1 MAFQPASAHLK
12 TRVVSTG
19 PTTVAVVSQNFL
31 KATTRSKS
39 SLTQIESLRASYPLK
54 LMSPA
59 SANTAPSPSATPS
72 SSPVVPAAGRQ
83 VPDAHE
89 NSETTTTLTTTA
101 KPLLPPPPRIV
112 YMITYGGGLLA
123 DDHPDL
129 QFVLARHAKL
139 LVLGQGNTKIYKSP
153 RIDYPPASQTLH
165 STVGPGGV
173 FLFLGP
179 AVVACEDSNVFL
191 RHEILLQA
199 QRKRYQH
206 STGAGVRDQMERLRV
221 SGSGGEQK
229 VEGDLEEELPNCVV
243 LDWIAGGRGEEE
255 RWKARRA
262 EWRLVVRWAEL
273 EPESEAAITTTS
285 TGSDQTK
292 AKEDDGEEEEFVEE
306 EDPRDIADR
315 AAGGPVIFRDG
326 FLIEH
331 NPPMPSS
338 KPKTTSSSSSPARSA
353 TPTSSYQQ
361 QQQPSAANTTPKPT
375 LAPKMTSY
383 APSLYPH
390 STIGSLFI
398 MGPKT
403 ERLQQYILKRFE
415 HITIYPGQKPELR
428 PDYPVLWS
436 ATVVQIPRPSAAS
449 DTTFLPRRKRMMMKA
464 MVVKMASQG
473 IEQMQDFLKSLF
485 EEHELQESRHHK
497 LMDDSDDEE
506 EEKNIARRMKKSST
520 HGLGTG
526 NGHGGDGNGGVEG
539 LSVIDQLFGGRA
551 TWERAFR

>member
-31 KATTRSKS
+31 KATTRSKT

-59 SANTAPSPSATPS
+59 SVNTALSPSPSAAA
-72 SSPVVPAAGRQ
+72 SPTI
-83 VPDAHE
+83 PDAHA

-101 KPLLPPPPRIV
+101 GTATPGKPLPPPPRIV

-153 RIDYPPASQTLH
+153 RADYPPASQTLH

-179 AVVACEDSNVFL
+179 AVVACEDSSVFL

-199 QRKRYQH
+199 QRSRRH
-206 STGAGVRDQMERLRV
+206 LSAGARGAGAESMVRDQMERLRLLE
-221 SGSGGEQK
+221 GRQGE
-229 VEGDLEEELPNCVV
+229 EEDLEEELPNCVV

-273 EPESEAAITTTS
+273 EPESEASSNT
-285 TGSDQTK
+285 TGSDQPK
-292 AKEDDGEEEEFVEE
+292 AQEISEGEEEEFVEE
-306 EDPRDIADR
+306 EDPRDVADR

-338 KPKTTSSSSSPARSA
+338 KSKTSSPSSSSPAGSA
-353 TPTSSYQQ
+353 TPTSTS
-361 QQQPSAANTTPKPT
+361 QQQPSAVSTTQKPT

-436 ATVVQIPRPSAAS
+436 ATIVQIPRPSAAS
-449 DTTFLPRRKRMMMKA
+449 DTTFVPRRKRMMMKA

-485 EEHELQESRHHK
+485 EEHELQESKSNK
-497 LMDDSDDEE
+497 LMDDSDHEE
-506 EEKNIARRMKKSST
+506 EDAGEIARRMKKSST
-520 HGLGTG
+520 HGSAVGIG
-526 NGHGGDGNGGVEG
+526 QGGDVGVEG

>member
-1 MAFQPASAHLK
+1 MAFQPASAHLQ

-31 KATTRSKS
+31 KATTRSKT

-59 SANTAPSPSATPS
+59 SANTTPSPSPSAAA
-72 SSPVVPAAGRQ
+72 SPT
-83 VPDAHE
+83 VPDAQA
-89 NSETTTTLTTTA
+89 NSETTGTATGTTA
-101 KPLLPPPPRIV
+101 KPLPPPPRIV

-153 RIDYPPASQTLH
+153 RVDYPPASQTLH

-179 AVVACEDSNVFL
+179 AVVACEDSSVFL

-199 QRKRYQH
+199 QRRPRLH
-206 STGAGVRDQMERLRV
+206 AGAGVRDRMERL
-221 SGSGGEQK
+221 SLAGGGQEQ
-229 VEGDLEEELPNCVV
+229 EEDDLEEELPNCVV

-273 EPESEAAITTTS
+273 EPESEATTTS
-285 TGSDQTK
+285 TTGSDQSKTQGK
-292 AKEDDGEEEEFVEE
+292 AEDDEEEEEFVEE
-306 EDPRDIADR
+306 EDPRDVADR

-338 KPKTTSSSSSPARSA
+338 KSKTSSPSSSSPAGSA
-353 TPTSSYQQ
+353 TPTFTPPTVS
-361 QQQPSAANTTPKPT
+361 TTPKPT

-415 HITIYPGQKPELR
+415 HITIYPGQKSELR

-436 ATVVQIPRPSAAS
+436 ATIVQIPRPPAAS
-449 DTTFLPRRKRMMMKA
+449 DTTFVPRRKRMMMKA

-485 EEHELQESRHHK
+485 EEHELQESKSNK
-497 LMDDSDDEE
+497 LMDDSDHEE
-506 EEKNIARRMKKSST
+506 EDGEEVARRMKKSST

-526 NGHGGDGNGGVEG
+526 NGQGGNAGVEG

>member
-1 MAFQPASAHLK
+1 MA
-12 TRVVSTG
+12 VVSTG

-31 KATTRSKS
+31 KATARSKT

-59 SANTAPSPSATPS
+59 STNTTPYPSAAA
-72 SSPVVPAAGRQ
+72 SPTVPN
-83 VPDAHE
+83 AHV
-89 NSETTTTLTTTA
+89 NSETTGTATETTA
-101 KPLLPPPPRIV
+101 AQSLPPPPRIV

-153 RIDYPPASQTLH
+153 RVDYPPASQTLH
-165 STVGPGGV
+165 STVGPGAV

-179 AVVACEDSNVFL
+179 AVVACEDSSVFL
-191 RHEILLQA
+191 RHEIVLQA
-199 QRKRYQH
+199 QRRSRLH
-206 STGAGVRDQMERLRV
+206 SAGTGAGAEVRDQEK
-221 SGSGGEQK
+221 GE
-229 VEGDLEEELPNCVV
+229 EDLEEELPNCVV

-262 EWRLVVRWAEL
+262 EWRLVVRWADL
-273 EPESEAAITTTS
+273 EPESEATATAT
-285 TGSDQTK
+285 TGSNQPETQGK
-292 AKEDDGEEEEFVEE
+292 AEDDEDEEEFVEE
-306 EDPRDIADR
+306 EDPRDVADR

-338 KPKTTSSSSSPARSA
+338 KSKTSSPSLSPPAGSA
-353 TPTSSYQQ
+353 KPTST
-361 QQQPSAANTTPKPT
+361 PPTAGTTPKPT
-375 LAPKMTSY
+375 LVPKMTSY

-415 HITIYPGQKPELR
+415 HITVYPGQKSELR

-436 ATVVQIPRPSAAS
+436 ATIIQIPRPSAAS
-449 DTTFLPRRKRMMMKA
+449 DTTFVPRRKRMMMKA

-485 EEHELQESRHHK
+485 EEHALQESRSNK
-497 LMDDSDDEE
+497 LMDDSDHEEEDDEE
-506 EEKNIARRMKKSST
+506 LARRMKKSSI

-526 NGHGGDGNGGVEG
+526 NGVGG
-539 LSVIDQLFGGRA
+539 LSVIDQLFGGRV

>member
-1 MAFQPASAHLK
+1 MVFQPASAHLQ
-12 TRVVSTG
+12 TRTVSTG

-31 KATTRSKS
+31 KATTRSKT

-59 SANTAPSPSATPS
+59 SANTATAPTTRPATTTSAT
-72 SSPVVPAAGRQ
+72 GGQ
-83 VPDAHE
+83 DPDAHA
-89 NSETTTTLTTTA
+89 NSDTTTA
-101 KPLLPPPPRIV
+101 LTKPALPPPPRIV

-129 QFVLARHAKL
+129 QFVLGRYSKL

-153 RIDYPPASQTLH
+153 RSDYPPASQTLH
-165 STVGPGGV
+165 STVGPGAV

-179 AVVACEDSNVFL
+179 AVVACEDSSVFL

-199 QRKRYQH
+199 QRRPRQLIG
-206 STGAGVRDQMERLRV
+206 GAAAVAGGVMVQE
-221 SGSGGEQK
+221 EK
-229 VEGDLEEELPNCVV
+229 EDLENELPNCVV
-243 LDWIAGGRGEEE
+243 LDWIAGGRGDEE

-273 EPESEAAITTTS
+273 EPE
-285 TGSDQTK
+285 GSDQGQGQPQDTK
-292 AKEDDGEEEEFVEE
+292 DKEEEEEEFVEE
-306 EDPRDIADR
+306 EDPRDVADR

-331 NPPMPSS
+331 NPPMPS
-338 KPKTTSSSSSPARSA
+338 KPKAPSSSPAGSA
-353 TPTSSYQQ
+353 TTTTTTTPT
-361 QQQPSAANTTPKPT
+361 APKPT
-375 LAPKMTSY
+375 AVPKMTSY

-403 ERLQQYILKRFE
+403 ERLQRSILKRFE
-415 HITIYPGQKPELR
+415 HITIYPGQKPEHR
-428 PDYPVLWS
+428 PDYPILWS
-436 ATVVQIPRPSAAS
+436 ATVVQVPRPPSPTDS
-449 DTTFLPRRKRMMMKA
+449 SFVPRRKRTMMRA

-485 EEHELQESRHHK
+485 EEHEVEENSRTK
-497 LMDDSDDEE
+497 LMDSDSDNEDDDEE
-506 EEKNIARRMKKSST
+506 KDNGGRRKKSS
-520 HGLGTG
+520 GGSGSG
-526 NGHGGDGNGGVEG
+526 NGQGEGEEG

>member
-1 MAFQPASAHLK
+1 
-12 TRVVSTG
+12 
-19 PTTVAVVSQNFL
+19 
-31 KATTRSKS
+31 
-39 SLTQIESLRASYPLK
+39 
-54 LMSPA
+54 
-59 SANTAPSPSATPS
+59 
-72 SSPVVPAAGRQ
+72 
-83 VPDAHE
+83 
-89 NSETTTTLTTTA
+89 
-101 KPLLPPPPRIV
+101 
-112 YMITYGGGLLA
+112 MITYGGGLLA

-153 RIDYPPASQTLH
+153 RPDYPPASQTLH

-179 AVVACEDSNVFL
+179 AVVACEDSSVFL

-199 QRKRYQH
+199 QRHWRGR
-206 STGAGVRDQMERLRV
+206 GAGAGGDGEVRDQMGRLKLT
-221 SGSGGEQK
+221 GGE
-229 VEGDLEEELPNCVV
+229 EEADLEEELPNCVV

-273 EPESEAAITTTS
+273 DPESE
-285 TGSDQTK
+285 DQSNQPEIKTR
-292 AKEDDGEEEEFVEE
+292 EIEEEEEEEEFMDE
-306 EDPRDIADR
+306 EDPRDVADR
-315 AAGGPVIFRDG
+315 VAGGPVIFRDG

-338 KPKTTSSSSSPARSA
+338 KSKTSSLSPTGSA
-353 TPTSSYQQ
+353 TPTSS
-361 QQQPSAANTTPKPT
+361 PTPTPTPTPKPT
-375 LAPKMTSY
+375 LTPKMTSY

-403 ERLQQYILKRFE
+403 ERLQRYILKRFE
-415 HITIYPGQKPELR
+415 HITIYPGQKPEHR
-428 PDYPVLWS
+428 PDYPILWS
-436 ATVVQIPRPSAAS
+436 ATVVQIPRPPSPSTSTRTGA
-449 DTTFLPRRKRMMMKA
+449 TFVPRRKRTMMKA

-485 EEHELQESRHHK
+485 EEHELEENSGTK
-497 LMDDSDDEE
+497 LMDSDHEDEDHD
-506 EEKNIARRMKKSST
+506 NARRTSKSST
-520 HGLGTG
+520 
-526 NGHGGDGNGGVEG
+526 GGSSKSGSGAGVGQGG
-539 LSVIDQLFGGRA
+539 LSVIDQLFGGRT